1 MSTHILAKMDL
12 EVKASGRSRTHESE
26 VKVKVTQSWWTLYN
40 PMELSSDLDSKEA
53 FCTV

>member
-1 MSTHILAKMDL
+1 MHTLAKMDL

-26 VKVKVTQSWWTLYN
+26 VKVAQSCPTLCSLV
-40 PMELSSDLDSKEA
+40 ELSSDLDSKEP